1 MKTLNFKK
9 QILNILTE
17 SFTKN
22 DKSKMVS
29 VLKMLKENKKLKDL
43 YLFYEDVEKKYFDDK
58 QMAMTYVNQLSEQLK
73 GEDDIFRGK
82 SGKKIYDLLSEN
94 VEEYD
99 VENSE
104 LYQHLDTLLEADN
117 FRNIDKKLLAK
128 KYLVEFLTTKKE
140 IDEDGDVESTI
151 NENMLNT
158 VLTSNFNNYF
168 NATLTEE
175 EKSELK
181 TILTISTEELNEN
194 FKTLKE
200 EITSKVGKLIN
211 ESNGELKDKLELTN
225 QELNQ
230 MKPNKYNY
238 YKLNQLKNG
247 L

>member
-22 DKSKMVS
+22 DKSKMVL

-73 GEDDIFRGK
+73 GQDTIFRN
-82 SGKKIYDLLSEN
+82 KKIYDLLNEN

-104 LYQHLDTLLEADN
+104 LYQHLDTLLEDDN
-117 FRNIDKKLLAK
+117 FRNIDKKLISK
-128 KYLVEFLTTKKE
+128 KYLVEYLTTKKE
-140 IDEDGDVESTI
+140 IDEDGEVESTI

-168 NATLTEE
+168 NATLTED
-175 EKSELK
+175 EKTELK
-181 TILTISTEELNEN
+181 TILAITTEELNEN
-194 FKTLKE
+194 FNTLKE
-200 EITSKVGKLIN
+200 EITNKVGKLIN
-211 ESNGELKDKLELTN
+211 ENTGDIKEKLEMTN
-225 QELNQ
+225 VEISQ
-230 MKPNKYNY
+230 MKVNKYNF

>member
-1 MKTLNFKK
+1 
-9 QILNILTE
+9 
-17 SFTKN
+17 
-22 DKSKMVS
+22 MVL

-73 GEDDIFRGK
+73 GQDTIFRN
-82 SGKKIYDLLSEN
+82 KKIYDLLNEN

-104 LYQHLDTLLEADN
+104 LYQHLDTLLEDDN
-117 FRNIDKKLLAK
+117 FRNIDKKLISK
-128 KYLVEFLTTKKE
+128 KYLVEYLTTKKE
-140 IDEDGDVESTI
+140 IDEDGEVESTI

-168 NATLTEE
+168 NATLTED
-175 EKSELK
+175 EKTELK
-181 TILTISTEELNEN
+181 TILAITTEELNEN
-194 FKTLKE
+194 FNTLKE
-200 EITSKVGKLIN
+200 EITNKVGKLIN
-211 ESNGELKDKLELTN
+211 ENTGDIKEKLEMTN
-225 QELNQ
+225 VEISQ
-230 MKPNKYNY
+230 MKVNKYNF